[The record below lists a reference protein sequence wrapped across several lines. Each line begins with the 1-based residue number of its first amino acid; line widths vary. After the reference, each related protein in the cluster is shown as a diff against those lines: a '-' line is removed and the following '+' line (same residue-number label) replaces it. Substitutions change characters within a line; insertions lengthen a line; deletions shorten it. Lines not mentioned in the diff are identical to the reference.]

1 MNKNYTTSKQVA
13 HRIKVIENLKRRTP
27 AHDQE
32 LTLLKK
38 LKPELETQEKAAK
51 DARIKAKEEADAQKK
66 AEKAANDLIKYKNM
80 YNESIRKIYNAGV
93 ERGDIYYGISFEEVE
108 DYLKFFFP
116 FDTMGKKN
124 GKLDTINKLGH
135 TTALNLISHF
145 INLDKLHS
153 IRILDELNKLR
164 CPGKEFSDRY
174 ASNGWIEINEVFK
187 ELPLAVRCTL
197 YNMTGVKNTN
207 IGKFEILLGL
217 ILTDI
222 VSSKKQK
229 DEITGNLKGDIIC
242 ASGVSFEVKAFG
254 GRVCCQKIKKNFTA
268 GNKAIESECKKYG
281 VSEFSVAS
289 LYDLYNKLKSHTL
302 SDDKIVDILATG
314 LVNTYGNN
322 LSKEN
327 KEKFITHVK
336 NHFKDYYYGG
346 RFTEKSAIDLQGVF
360 DTWSYAIIENFT
372 HLIICSKASNEENW
386 EEFDVSAK
394 IFSKDDLNSPEK
406 VYQLLKDDIIYFD
419 GKLSEDSVRDVAVHI
434 YIKKGTI

>member
-1 MNKNYTTSKQVA
+1 MSKKYSTSKQVA
-13 HRIKVIENLKRRTP
+13 HRIKVIETLKRLTP

-32 LTLLKK
+32 LIMLKK
-38 LKPELETQEKAAK
+38 LKPELETQEKAAE
-51 DARIKAKEEADAQKK
+51 DARKKAKEEAAAQKK
-66 AEKAANDLIKYKNM
+66 AEKIANDLIKYKNM
-80 YNESIRKIYNAGV
+80 YNESIHKIYNAGV

-116 FDTMGKKN
+116 FDTMGKKS
-124 GKLDTINKLGH
+124 GKLNAINKLGQ
-135 TTALNLISHF
+135 TTALDLISRF
-145 INLDKLHS
+145 INLDKLYS
-153 IRILDELNKLR
+153 IRILDEINKLK
-164 CPGKEFSDRY
+164 CTGKEFFDRY
-174 ASNGWIEINEVFK
+174 ASNGWIEINKVFK
-187 ELPLAVRCTL
+187 GFPLAVRCAL

-229 DEITGNLKGDIIC
+229 DETTGNLQGDIIC
-242 ASGVSFEVKAFG
+242 ASGVSFEVKAFD

-281 VSEFSVAS
+281 ISEFSVAS
-289 LYDLYNKLKSHTL
+289 LYDLYNKLKSHSL

-314 LVNTYGNN
+314 LVNTYGDN

-327 KEKFITHVK
+327 KEKFIAHVK

-346 RFTEKSAIDLQGVF
+346 RFTVKSAINLQGVF
-360 DTWSYAIIENFT
+360 DTWSYALIENFT
-372 HLIICSKASNEENW
+372 HLIICSKAPNEENW
-386 EEFDVSAK
+386 EGFDVVAK
-394 IFSKDDLNSPEK
+394 MFSKDDINSPEK

-419 GKLSEDSVRDVAVHI
+419 GKLNEDSVRDVAVHI
-434 YIKKGTI
+434 YIKKGTC